1 MSIIVHDCPFCGSG
15 FIALTKSVKDIG
27 ECWAYCE
34 DCESTGPSA
43 HTEAGAL
50 GQRLMISVLR
60 CELAVV
66 PKK

>member
-50 GQRLMISVLR
+50 DLWNKRAP
-60 CELAVV
+60 EEKEAA
-66 PKK
+66 